1 MATRRPRPLSGMWS
15 FFMILYIRAPIKSI
29 FYLGKDEGY
38 MLDIRLFR
46 NEPEKVKSKIEL
58 RGDDPKVVDE
68 VLELDEQRRQLIS
81 KTEEM
86 KARRNKV
93 SEEIAQKKRN
103 KEDADDVIAEMR
115 NLGDE
120 IKENDA
126 KLNEVDNK
134 VRDILIR
141 IPNLINDD
149 VPQGDSDEENVEL
162 KKWGTPR
169 EFDFEPK
176 AHWDLV
182 EELKMA
188 DFERAAKVSGARFVY
203 LTKDGALLE
212 RALMNYMITKHTTQ
226 HGYTEMM
233 TPQLVNADTM
243 FGTGQLP
250 KFEEDLFKVEKEG
263 LYTIPTAEVPLTNFY
278 RDEIIQPGVLPEK
291 FTGQTACFRSEA
303 GSAGR
308 DTRGLIRLHQF
319 DKVEMVRI
327 EKPEDSWDALED
339 MTKNAESI
347 LEELGLPYRRVILC
361 TGDIGFSASKTYD
374 LEVWLPSYNDYKEIS
389 SCSNCTDFQARRA
402 NIHFKRDNSAKPE
415 LAHTLNGSGLA
426 VGRTFAAIVENYQ
439 NEDGTITIPEALVPF
454 MGGKTKI
461 SKPTK

>member
-1 MATRRPRPLSGMWS
+1 
-15 FFMILYIRAPIKSI
+15 
-29 FYLGKDEGY
+29 
-38 MLDIRLFR
+38 
-46 NEPEKVKSKIEL
+46 
-58 RGDDPKVVDE
+58 
-68 VLELDEQRRQLIS
+68 
-81 KTEEM
+81 
-86 KARRNKV
+86 
-93 SEEIAQKKRN
+93 
-103 KEDADDVIAEMR
+103 
-115 NLGDE
+115 
-120 IKENDA
+120 
-126 KLNEVDNK
+126 
-134 VRDILIR
+134 
-141 IPNLINDD
+141 
-149 VPQGDSDEENVEL
+149 
-162 KKWGTPR
+162 
-169 EFDFEPK
+169 
-176 AHWDLV
+176 
-182 EELKMA
+182 MA

-402 NIHFKRDNSAKPE
+402 NIRFKRDNSAKPE

>member
-1 MATRRPRPLSGMWS
+1 
-15 FFMILYIRAPIKSI
+15 
-29 FYLGKDEGY
+29 

-46 NEPEKVKSKIEL
+46 NEPDTVKSKIEL

-68 VLELDEQRRQLIS
+68 ILELDEQRRKLIS
-81 KTEEM
+81 ATEEM

-93 SEEIAQKKRN
+93 SEEIALKKRN
-103 KEDADDVIAEMR
+103 KENADDVIAEMR
-115 NLGDE
+115 TLGDD
-120 IKENDA
+120 IKEKDSQ
-126 KLNEVDNK
+126 LNEIDNK
-134 VRDILIR
+134 MTGILCR
-141 IPNLINDD
+141 IPNLISDD
-149 VPQGDSDEENVEL
+149 VPQGESDEDNVEV

-169 EFDFEPK
+169 EFSFEPK
-176 AHWDLV
+176 AHWDIV

-188 DFERAAKVSGARFVY
+188 DFDRAAKVSGARFVY
-203 LTKDGALLE
+203 LTNEGAQLE

-226 HGYTEMM
+226 HDYTEMM
-233 TPQLVNADTM
+233 VPQLVNADTM
-243 FGTGQLP
+243 YGTGQLP

-278 RDEIIQPGVLPEK
+278 RNEIIQPGVLPEK
-291 FTGQTACFRSEA
+291 FTGQSACFRSEA

-319 DKVEMVRI
+319 DKVEMVRF
-327 EKPEDSWDALED
+327 EQPEDSWNALEE
-339 MTKNAESI
+339 MTTNAEAI

-402 NIHFKRDNSAKPE
+402 NIRFKRDKAAKPE

-439 NEDGTITIPEALVPF
+439 NEDGTVTIPEALVPF
-454 MGGKTKI
+454 MSGKTQI
-461 SKPTK
+461 SKPVK